1 MELMLAVGMLTIV
14 ILALYA
20 MFDQTQKALKQS
32 LNQAEISEGGR
43 SALDLMVRSLERAA
57 SPQVEDALHLVIKPA
72 KASGYDLIFPGGN
85 SEELRTQ
92 PLRFDEIFFTYRLPG
107 DRWHVAGIFVGNR
120 DGGPVTSSSTADNY
134 TGLGAV
140 YLFDEALPNTNL
152 VQRLSSLSLLGSRID
167 DATVPAMRLS
177 GPPEMQ
183 TNLITSRL
191 SVPAFV
197 EGENRISRNDGLRL
211 LEGVLQFRITAFDAD
226 GRPYNGEHP
235 IINDLYAPRIGVNTN
250 SPLHVPLTPQ
260 AWAQTNRNL
269 YNGVRPLPV
278 EIVEVNDITSQV
290 VASFRGT
297 NLPAAIEL
305 ELTLLDGKQLEQ
317 FRSLPELPEQA
328 RKNWLKNNSG
338 AVQTLRQR
346 VVLRSAPQ

>member
-20 MFDQTQKALKQS
+20 MFDQTQKALRQS

-72 KASGYDLIFPGGN
+72 KASGYNLIFPGENG
-85 SEELRTQ
+85 SGDHTQ

-107 DRWHVAGIFVGNR
+107 GQWHVAGIFVGNR
-120 DGGPVTSSSTADNY
+120 DGGPVTSSSPADNY
-134 TGLGAV
+134 TGLGTV

-152 VQRLSSLSLLGSRID
+152 VRRLNTLLLLGSRID

-177 GPPEMQ
+177 GPPVIL

-197 EGENRISRNDGLRL
+197 EGENRISRNDALRL

-226 GRPYNGEHP
+226 GRPYNGDHP

-260 AWAQTNRNL
+260 AWAQTNKNL
-269 YNGVRPLPV
+269 RPLPI
-278 EIVEVNDITSQV
+278 EIVEANDLTSQV

-328 RKNWLKNNSG
+328 RQNWLKNNSG